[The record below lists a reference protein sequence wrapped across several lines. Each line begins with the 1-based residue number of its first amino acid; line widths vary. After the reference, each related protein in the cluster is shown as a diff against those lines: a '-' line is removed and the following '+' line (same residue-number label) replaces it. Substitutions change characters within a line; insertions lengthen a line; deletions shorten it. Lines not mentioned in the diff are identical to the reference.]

1 MNRELLIE
9 WLGVVATGVVFGMMF
24 AYAVLGGFY

>member
-1 MNRELLIE
+1 MNRFNELLAM
-9 WLGVVATGVVFGMMF
+9 VAMGIVFGCMF

>member
-1 MNRELLIE
+1 MNKYVEFF
-9 WLGVVATGVVFGMMF
+9 GVVVMGVVLGCML

>member
-1 MNRELLIE
+1 MDKFVEV
-9 WLGVVATGVVFGMMF
+9 LGVVVMGAVFGAMF

>member
-1 MNRELLIE
+1 MNKFVEI
-9 WLGVVATGVVFGMMF
+9 LGVVVMGVVFGAMF